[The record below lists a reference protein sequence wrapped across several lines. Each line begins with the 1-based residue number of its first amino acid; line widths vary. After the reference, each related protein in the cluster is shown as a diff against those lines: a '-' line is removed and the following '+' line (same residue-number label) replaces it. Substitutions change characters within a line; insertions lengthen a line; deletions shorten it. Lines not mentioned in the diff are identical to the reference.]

1 MTPPLARRGVA
12 VPDPHRIRLRG
23 PWDVRPHAAGARPGR
38 MTVPGTLRAGGWPGY
53 VGPVSFY
60 RRFGRPSNL
69 GTGDRVRLAFAG
81 VTGRAEVL
89 LNGER
94 VGEVAGA
101 GVVDVTDRLRER
113 NELEVVVAAADE
125 GCGIVGDVVI
135 EIVCR

>member
-1 MTPPLARRGVA
+1 
-12 VPDPHRIRLRG
+12 
-23 PWDVRPHAAGARPGR
+23 

-81 VTGRAEVL
+81 VKGRAEVL

-94 VGEVAGA
+94 VGEVADLNKLLSRDHARTTLLMTVARGA
-101 GVVDVTDRLRER
+101 WEYTLTFPL
-113 NELEVVVAAADE
+113 N
-125 GCGIVGDVVI
+125 
-135 EIVCR
+135 

>member
-1 MTPPLARRGVA
+1 
-12 VPDPHRIRLRG
+12 
-23 PWDVRPHAAGARPGR
+23 
-38 MTVPGTLRAGGWPGY
+38 MTVPGTLCAGGWPGY

-69 GTGDRVRLAFAG
+69 GTCDLVRLAFAG

-94 VGEVAGA
+94 VAEVSGA
-101 GVVDVTDRLRER
+101 AVVDVTARLRDR
-113 NELEVVVAAADE
+113 NELEVVLTAADDR
-125 GCGIVGDVVI
+125 GGITGEVAI